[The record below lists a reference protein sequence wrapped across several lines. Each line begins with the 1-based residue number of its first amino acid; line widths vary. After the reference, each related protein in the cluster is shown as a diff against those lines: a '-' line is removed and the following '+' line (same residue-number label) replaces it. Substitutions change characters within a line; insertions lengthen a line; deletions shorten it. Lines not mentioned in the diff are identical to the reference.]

1 MDTHI
6 NIFISISIF
15 GNVYKHAI
23 RVTVYCSNP
32 NIIILVSN
40 VTLNETQEPKFI
52 YTKNANQK
60 QIFSNID

>member
-52 YTKNANQK
+52 
-60 QIFSNID
+60 